1 VRLPIGLAGFYPRG
15 PAGLV
20 TAPSGDVVA
29 MDTQQ
34 IVQVSRGGIRALDTL
49 PVDLLPDGIAI
60 ASSGTIYIDTWLGN
74 GWSTQTALAKLSASG
89 PPTII
94 WQSFGS

>member
-1 VRLPIGLAGFYPRG
+1 VKLPIGRAGFNPRG

-20 TAPSGDVVA
+20 STPSGQVLA

-34 IVQVSRGGIRALDTL
+34 IVQVTRYGIHALATL
-49 PVDLLPDGIAI
+49 PVNLLPDGIAVD
-60 ASSGTIYIDTWLGN
+60 ASGAIYIDTWLGN
-74 GWSTQTALAKLSASG
+74 GWSTQTALAKLTGTG

-94 WQSFGS
+94 WKSSIS